1 MKNQR
6 RGEVKGGKEEGAEAD
21 DDEDGMKRRGRASQ
35 SLELGLERSGGGRGG
50 FSRGG
55 GRSLLFIT
63 QEKLMLRLVAAGDG
77 AAAPPSAFWKRL
89 LKRGVVRTGA

>member
-21 DDEDGMKRRGRASQ
+21 DDDDGMKRRGRASQ

-50 FSRGG
+50 
-55 GRSLLFIT
+55 LF
-63 QEKLMLRLVAAGDG
+63 ERRRKEPFVYHARKVDVAAGG
-77 AAAPPSAFWKRL
+77 GW
-89 LKRGVVRTGA
+89 